1 MRREILAL
9 ERENHFFPP
18 SPSPSE
24 QKWKLRISGNRA
36 SSLFLLRLI
45 FSSLLALLTGG
56 GGGLE
61 VVAMAIVVAERGK
74 ERRLEVGG
82 RRGQEDGFIYLS
94 RRSSL
99 YFTAR
104 APPPPPL
111 EADTKTNGLSSRSCK
126 TSRPPRAPP
135 NRVCPPDGDSPSNAN
150 VKHRR
155 GEEELP
161 STRPST
167 DFSTIRP
174 LLLPL
179 PRSTMQRWA
188 AE

>member
-104 APPPPPL
+104 PPPSPPSRQIL
-111 EADTKTNGLSSRSCK
+111 RRMVSRADLAKH
-126 TSRPPRAPP
+126 RAPLAL
-135 NRVCPPDGDSPSNAN
+135 PPTACAHPT
-150 VKHRR
+150 VTRHR
-155 GEEELP
+155 
-161 STRPST
+161 
-167 DFSTIRP
+167 
-174 LLLPL
+174 
-179 PRSTMQRWA
+179 MQM
-188 AE
+188 